1 MTNKAAFVLNYWKP
15 EDEEPKVVTS
25 YLNYLRDTSLQ
36 HYGEE
41 TMNKFVHSA
50 KEDQV
55 KSIKELGKKMGRG
68 SNILFNPLEDL
79 NSTFSFFNRNIDFA
93 KEQQRLDHIMSY
105 DLSTLLRIDESE
117 MEFAKRGRKSNL
129 NPEFIEQM
137 KKLQI
142 GKLYAIREF
151 QIIGETDKEIIKTK
165 KSGIAMKLRSA
176 LRQANR
182 QEFQIKWTTDL
193 IPCVKVNK

>member
-1 MTNKAAFVLNYWKP
+1 MCYARNWSGNRSTELTKEKGKEMPKEKGPGMPEENPKENDSELNF
-15 EDEEPKVVTS
+15 E
-25 YLNYLRDTSLQ
+25 
-36 HYGEE
+36 
-41 TMNKFVHSA
+41 
-50 KEDQV
+50 
-55 KSIKELGKKMGRG
+55 I
-68 SNILFNPLEDL
+68 
-79 NSTFSFFNRNIDFA
+79 
-93 KEQQRLDHIMSY
+93 
-105 DLSTLLRIDESE
+105 IDESE

-151 QIIGETDKEIIKTK
+151 QIVGETDKEIIKTK